1 MRSSSV
7 GIGKPEVRCV
17 PQGNGTWRC
26 EYLNWIREDVGLA
39 MIVVL
44 ILFVLIVLWLELK
57 RR

>member
-1 MRSSSV
+1 V